1 MTTRL
6 KLSPDINAR
15 LMSFMGRK
23 GISVMDT
30 NIVISRA
37 VDAYLEFADSDKE
50 LDEYIQGRIA
60 ERVKRG
66 KEARR

>member
-6 KLSPDINAR
+6 KLSPDANAR
-15 LMSFMGRK
+15 LMAFMGRK
-23 GISVMDT
+23 GISVMDK

-37 VDAYLEFADSDKE
+37 VEAYLEFADSDKE
-50 LDEYIQGRIA
+50 LDEYIQNRIA
-60 ERVKRG
+60 ERVKKG

>member
-6 KLSPDINAR
+6 KLSPDANAR
-15 LMSFMGRK
+15 LMAFMGRK
-23 GISVMDT
+23 GISVMDK

-37 VDAYLEFADSDKE
+37 VEAYLEFADSDKE
-50 LDEYIQGRIA
+50 LDEYIQNRIA

-66 KEARR
+66 KEARK